1 MHLAPANFKTC
12 RTSTFLSNP
21 FPLLSTVLEVGRSD
35 KILGLLRVLG
45 IEQDYHFVLVI
56 GGGIGGCPPLRSWS
70 QGCVQRKSWDEFAT
84 PDAPK
89 LDFDSYRYSIR
100 NSSVPGPDLK

>member
-1 MHLAPANFKTC
+1 M
-12 RTSTFLSNP
+12 
-21 FPLLSTVLEVGRSD
+21 
-35 KILGLLRVLG
+35 RVYEQITAG
-45 IEQDYHFVLVI
+45 IGKKSAHII

-89 LDFDSYRYSIR
+89 LDFVLLILDQKLI
-100 NSSVPGPDLK
+100 GAGA